1 MIILI
6 PTKLF
11 LDLYLTKF
19 LDTSTKPFFPCMIY
33 STSKIDRYGF
43 FDYTNEIANYY
54 VSWKLNSK
62 RRR

>member
-54 VSWKLNSK
+54 VS
-62 RRR
+62 